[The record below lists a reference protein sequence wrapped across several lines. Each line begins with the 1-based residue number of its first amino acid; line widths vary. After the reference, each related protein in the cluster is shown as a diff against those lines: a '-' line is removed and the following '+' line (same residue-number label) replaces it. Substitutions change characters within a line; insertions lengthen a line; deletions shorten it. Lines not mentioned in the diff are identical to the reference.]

1 MRMRCYISK
10 DSFME
15 KCTQIFIFDNMNN
28 KRDRLASKLYVNIDS
43 CIKLFMLKC
52 YTQVYYKRS
61 GHSSW
66 QNQICALKAFYIHIK
81 LFL

>member
-15 KCTQIFIFDNMNN
+15 KCTQIFIFDDINN
-28 KRDRLASKLYVNIDS
+28 TSMRARLSSKLYVNIDS

-66 QNQICALKAFYIHIK
+66 QNQTDMCC
-81 LFL
+81 

>member
-10 DSFME
+10 DSFMG
-15 KCTQIFIFDNMNN
+15 KCTLIFIFDDINN
-28 KRDRLASKLYVNIDS
+28 TSMRARLSSKLYVNIDS

-66 QNQICALKAFYIHIK
+66 QNQTDMCS
-81 LFL
+81 

>member
-1 MRMRCYISK
+1 MRMRCYLSK

-28 KRDRLASKLYVNIDS
+28 KRERLASKLYVNIDS
-43 CIKLFMLKC
+43 CIKLFILKC

-66 QNQICALKAFYIHIK
+66 QNQTDMCS
-81 LFL
+81 

>member
-1 MRMRCYISK
+1 
-10 DSFME
+10 ME

-43 CIKLFMLKC
+43 CIKLFILKC

-61 GHSSW
+61 GH
-66 QNQICALKAFYIHIK
+66 
-81 LFL
+81 

>member
-15 KCTQIFIFDNMNN
+15 KCTQIYIIYINN
-28 KRDRLASKLYVNIDS
+28 TSMRARLSSKLYVNIDS

-66 QNQICALKAFYIHIK
+66 QNQTDMCS
-81 LFL
+81 

>member
-15 KCTQIFIFDNMNN
+15 KCTLIFIFDDINN
-28 KRDRLASKLYVNIDS
+28 TSMRARLSSKLYVNIDS

-66 QNQICALKAFYIHIK
+66 QNQTDMCS
-81 LFL
+81 

>member
-1 MRMRCYISK
+1 MRMRCYLSK

-15 KCTQIFIFDNMNN
+15 KCTQIFIFDDMNN

-43 CIKLFMLKC
+43 FIKLFILKC

-61 GHSSW
+61 GH
-66 QNQICALKAFYIHIK
+66 
-81 LFL
+81 